1 MTLNLERCRVLFP
14 DWYDELAEV
23 EAEHKGWLQG
33 VSVELADGRR
43 VPVHFYDPVR
53 LGQDLE
59 EDAKWGRPCIAEP
72 GLIVVPAVTRE
83 AIRQAV
89 AYLSGTD
96 YFDHLRDE
104 GRMTPQRGEA
114 NRHAN
119 GVPTDTL
126 GAA

>member
-1 MTLNLERCRVLFP
+1 MTLDLVRCRVLFP

-23 EAEHKGWLQG
+23 VAEHKGWLPE
-33 VSVELADGRR
+33 VRVELADGRR

-53 LGQDLE
+53 LAQDLE
-59 EDAKWGRPCIAEP
+59 EDVKWGRPCIAEP
-72 GLIVVPAVTRE
+72 GLIVVPTVTRE

-104 GRMTPQRGEA
+104 SRMTPQRGEA
-114 NRHAN
+114 TRHTN